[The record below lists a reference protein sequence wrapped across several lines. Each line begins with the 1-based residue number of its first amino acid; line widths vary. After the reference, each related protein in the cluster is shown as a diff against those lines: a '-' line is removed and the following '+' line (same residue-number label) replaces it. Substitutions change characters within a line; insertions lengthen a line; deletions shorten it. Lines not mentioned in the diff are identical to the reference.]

1 MARSSKPRSIDV
13 GAVHVRPIRAPSK
26 RCPDWYWRAVCYV
39 AGEEKTVWTGRASR
53 EDAERTVAAL
63 VAGGELFADKG
74 GQEITTAKDLLECWL
89 GAQERRADL
98 AANTY
103 RSYHNACAK
112 LSKGL
117 GDVPVDAL
125 HRGSLE
131 RYRDRRL
138 REGGAPST
146 VRLELRVLCIAWG
159 WGQDL
164 GYCPSMRL
172 KPPKLPREPR
182 YSRRTPTRGDVAKV
196 LEQLEGWPRL
206 AVLLLYA
213 TGARPGEVTHLRW
226 DDLDLDL
233 GLLHLGLHDGARK
246 TGERIVPIR
255 PEIVR
260 ELEAWGQGEREGWLL
275 RDEPQTATSVLGH
288 WIQRASARAGVEPF
302 SPMGLRRLAEDELYR
317 RVGDPSAAARFLGH
331 SPRMAMEHYRRVNAM
346 DLRQAMEAADLGK
359 VPEGKVIELEPRTA
373 TAHKTG

>member
-1 MARSSKPRSIDV
+1 VNGK
-13 GAVHVRPIRAPSK
+13 
-26 RCPDWYWRAVCYV
+26 
-39 AGEEKTVWTGRASR
+39 EETVWTGRADR
-53 EDAERTVAAL
+53 ETAKRIVNAKMAS
-63 VAGGELFADKG
+63 GELFADRG
-74 GQEITTAKDLLECWL
+74 GEEITTAKDLLECWL
-89 GAQERRADL
+89 GAQKRREDI

-103 RSYHNACAK
+103 RSYHNSCGK

-117 GDVPVDAL
+117 GEVPIGAL

-164 GYCPSMRL
+164 GYCPSARL
-172 KPPKLPREPR
+172 KPPKLSTTPR

-196 LEQLEGWPRL
+196 LDQLDGWPRL

-226 DDLDLDL
+226 DDLDLER
-233 GLLHLGLHDGARK
+233 GLVHLGRHKGARK

-255 PEIVR
+255 REIVR
-260 ELEAWGQGEREGWLL
+260 ELEAWGQGGREGYVL
-275 RDEPQTATSVLGH
+275 RPEPDTAKSVLGH
-288 WIQRASARAGVEPF
+288 WIRRAADRAKVERF

-331 SPRMAMEHYRRVNAM
+331 SPRMALEHYRRVNAM
-346 DLRQAMEAADLGK
+346 DLRDAMEAADLGR
-359 VPEGKVIELEPRTA
+359 VPAGEVVPFPAASEG
-373 TAHKTG
+373 

>member
-1 MARSSKPRSIDV
+1 MARSKKPKSIDL
-13 GAVHVRPIRAPSK
+13 GAVHVRPIRPPSK
-26 RCPDWYWRAVCYV
+26 RCPEWYWRAVCYV
-39 AGEEKTVWTGRASR
+39 NGKEETVWTGRASR
-53 EDAERTVAAL
+53 EEAERVVVAKM
-63 VAGGELFADKG
+63 AGGELFTDKG
-74 GQEITTAKDLLECWL
+74 TEEITTAKDLLECWL
-89 GAQERRADL
+89 GAQKEREDL

-117 GDVPVDAL
+117 GSVQIGAM

-131 RYRDRRL
+131 RYRDQRL
-138 REGGAPST
+138 RAGAAPST

-164 GYCPSMRL
+164 GHCPSVRL
-172 KPPKLPREPR
+172 KPPKLPKQPR

-226 DDLDLDL
+226 EDLDLER
-233 GLLHLGLHDGARK
+233 GLVHLGRHDGARK
-246 TGERIVPIR
+246 TGERILPIR

-260 ELEAWGQGEREGWLL
+260 ALEAWGQGERVGCVL
-275 RDEPQTATSVLGH
+275 RDEPDTATSVLGH
-288 WIQRASARAGVEPF
+288 WIRRAAKRAEVEPF

-359 VPEGKVIELEPRTA
+359 VPAGEVIELRPRTG
-373 TAHKTG
+373 TAHK